1 MAGESGQQPG
11 EIPSVTK
18 ESAAPKLRIS
28 DKRWACIVAV
38 PLLIIAMLVIFAGKP
53 GGFEGQ
59 GVWFFALL
67 PATLLEYPI
76 LFCVDNISP
85 RASDTIFYAL
95 IPFFNFFWYWLLS
108 YLYIRITRAID

>member
-1 MAGESGQQPG
+1 MAGESEPQPG
-11 EIPSVTK
+11 ETLPVTK
-18 ESAAPKLRIS
+18 ESATPKRPIS

-38 PLLIIAMLVIFAGKP
+38 PLVAIAMLVIFVGKP

-85 RASDTIFYAL
+85 RASDTVFYAL